1 MQSASAVQSI
11 CTSIVLGVLAVGLIV
26 ARMIGS
32 NDSVIEPIT
41 GLGIAAI
48 AVALLAPAM
57 QWREPLLALG
67 ADCSPRPRD
76 QPKIDQTTGTVE
88 LTGLRARPARDP
100 ARGMRFEVHL
110 RLGLAPSRRLYDT
123 RARMEAMLACLPA
136 IAGDPPSV
144 LPARP
149 GDAWFDLEAMAS
161 FDAPDWA
168 SFQVVCDRL
177 LLACLDIVGVP
188 ARS

>member
-1 MQSASAVQSI
+1 M
-11 CTSIVLGVLAVGLIV
+11 LGGLAAGLIV
-26 ARMIGS
+26 ARMISGS
-32 NDSVIEPIT
+32 NDPVIEPIT
-41 GLGIAAI
+41 GLGIAVI

-57 QWREPLLALG
+57 LGREPLLALG
-67 ADCSPRPRD
+67 ADRAPRPLD

-88 LTGLRARPARDP
+88 LTGVRARPARDP

-136 IAGDPPSV
+136 IAGDPPCV
-144 LPARP
+144 QPARP